1 MGSCVNLDVVCKPTR
16 VRWRT
21 TRNKTKLKESSNL
34 KKVVVMEKYCNL
46 NSADKEGQTI
56 SQKRARYAK
65 PHQNVEVTIIFDIK
79 VI

>member
-1 MGSCVNLDVVCKPTR
+1 
-16 VRWRT
+16 
-21 TRNKTKLKESSNL
+21 
-34 KKVVVMEKYCNL
+34 MEKYCNL
-46 NSADKEGQTI
+46 NSAEKEGQTI